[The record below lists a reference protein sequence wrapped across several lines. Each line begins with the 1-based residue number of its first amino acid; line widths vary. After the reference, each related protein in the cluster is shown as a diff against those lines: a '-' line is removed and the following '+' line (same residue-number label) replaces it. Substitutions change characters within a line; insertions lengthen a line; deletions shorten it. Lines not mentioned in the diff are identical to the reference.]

1 MPCDRSE
8 HNDQPT
14 RYQRTSLSVVL
25 RAALNEINF
34 AHIAALV
41 ADLLTGMVSV
51 FSNML
56 FLLFAVAFMAIDA
69 TGFARRLARAKR
81 QRAYIVTAL
90 DTFAYGI
97 RGYPLVSTV
106 SETSLWAQTATSDTG
121 VTTRPTT
128 ISTKAMAERQRIRG
142 RRRPMS
148 ARSVAFSRR
157 SCSSSGALVGRRV
170 VLDVEGCVLAAV
182 RLGHL
187 RPPDR

>member
-1 MPCDRSE
+1 
-8 HNDQPT
+8 
-14 RYQRTSLSVVL
+14 LSVVL

-41 ADLLTGMVSV
+41 ADLAHGYGQLLLQHAV
-51 FSNML
+51 
-56 FLLFAVAFMAIDA
+56 LLFAVAFMAIDA

-128 ISTKAMAERQRIRG
+128 ISTKAMAERPADPGPASPDVRAQRR
-142 RRRPMS
+142 
-148 ARSVAFSRR
+148 VLRR

-187 RPPDR
+187 RPPDRRG